1 MLSAAPAFLVGFVGA
16 VLIEILP
23 ILELRRKPRH
33 EWPEWVKSKDYWLLS
48 LVGFVIGGGIAS
60 AYATASGLSWYI
72 ALNVGAAWP
81 AVIAG
86 LAKGTGE
93 IRPKADSIN

>member
-1 MLSAAPAFLVGFVGA
+1 MLSFTPAFLVGFAGA

-33 EWPEWVKSKDYWLLS
+33 QWPEWVKSKDYWLLS
-48 LVGFVIGGGIAS
+48 IVGFVIGGAISG
-60 AYATASGLSWYI
+60 AYASSGGLSWYV

-93 IRPKADSIN
+93 LKPDPAKVD